1 MLQPRLLPKVL
12 EQINTDG
19 IKTTILCNVNGSLIS
34 SSLSTSAKQIP
45 SPSSAQQTSNNITFS
60 EQQITYQQRLLP
72 SQIKHMD
79 KLIAAIAANMW
90 HSYQKAG
97 RTAFSPV
104 EYDENGN
111 MIGQE
116 DDENLE
122 EESGGT
128 QKLKTLLVDCEYGR
142 LAILGVSRNVVLC
155 VCAEKEVPFGSLNK
169 KAQVMRD
176 FLSRPFTIVEEAV
189 DEEEEEEY

>member
-34 SSLSTSAKQIP
+34 SSLSTSKQQQPP
-45 SPSSAQQTSNNITFS
+45 SSSSAQQTSNFS

-90 HSYQKAG
+90 HSYLKAG
-97 RTAFSPV
+97 RTAFTPV

-111 MIGQE
+111 MIGQ

-122 EESGGT
+122 DDSVGA
-128 QKLKTLLVDCEYGR
+128 QKLKSLLVDCEYGR

-155 VCAEKEVPFGSLNK
+155 VCAEKEVPFGMLNK

-176 FLSRPFTIVEEAV
+176 FLSGPFTMVEEAV
-189 DEEEEEEY
+189 DEEEEAEY